1 MLSRIFIIIASTFL
15 LCTTT
20 CNLREDKKAL
30 LPADTLVAIIYDLHL
45 ADGVY
50 SLPSSRTGIVK
61 GTDTLEMYGYI
72 FEKHGTTK
80 AIFDSSMGFYS
91 EKPDE
96 LEKIY
101 EKVLSQLESAAALL
115 DSTTRTPM

>member
-1 MLSRIFIIIASTFL
+1 MMTRIFAVMFL
-15 LCTTT
+15 YLGLATACKP
-20 CNLREDKKAL
+20 KKENIPM
-30 LPADTLVAIIYDLHL
+30 LPADTLVAIIYDLHV

-72 FEKHGTTK
+72 FEKYGTSK

-91 EKPDE
+91 GKPDE

-101 EKVLSQLESAAALL
+101 EKVLSRLESAAAQL
-115 DSTTRTPM
+115 DSTTHTPL